1 MAELKTK
8 QTEADVIQFI
18 NSFADTE
25 AKRKDSFEL
34 KRKWG

>member
-18 NSFADTE
+18 NSYADTE
-25 AKRKDSFEL
+25 AKLKDSFEI